1 MAVGP
6 HPFRRGRPCREA
18 PWHDQTS
25 NPTAHSTA
33 GAIVPPYPPSFV
45 DRFTDW
51 VDRLPIPWWLFY
63 VLLALAYC
71 GAIALALRQTGVYA
85 AVGFHPMQIWLPT
98 LAVYLLALT
107 HALDHAAASAMQ
119 RFRPAFRGDDRAF
132 ATAVYRITTLPA
144 RPTLI
149 FTAVGTII
157 SLPLGQ
163 WEMSQLQ
170 TGGLER
176 LPVLFLVI
184 LTFLYLSSYPFFFHI
199 WYQLREIHRLHRDHA
214 QVRLSTIRPMY
225 ALSRVT
231 EPDGDR
237 HRDLQLRLVSGPA
250 GGRSAQSGHR
260 R

>member
-1 MAVGP
+1 MA
-6 HPFRRGRPCREA
+6 
-18 PWHDQTS
+18 DLTS

-71 GAIALALRQTGVYA
+71 GAIALVLRQTGVYA

-119 RFRPAFRGDDRAF
+119 RFRPAFPRR
-132 ATAVYRITTLPA
+132 RPSLCHRCLPHHDAA
-144 RPTLI
+144 RPADAHLHRRRNDHQPSTG
-149 FTAVGTII
+149 AMGDVPAPDRGTRA
-157 SLPLGQ
+157 P
-163 WEMSQLQ
+163 
-170 TGGLER
+170 
-176 LPVLFLVI
+176 PVLFLVI

-199 WYQLREIHRLHRDHA
+199 WYQLREIHRLHHDHA

-225 ALSRVT
+225 ALSPRDR
-231 EPDGDR
+231 PDGDR

-250 GGRSAQSGHR
+250 GGRSARSGHR